1 MIEEKEKKRQM
12 KQARASSAARE
23 LRQSFLLSTQQ
34 KKVVTVGEQ
43 SHEDALLREE
53 LPQNDVG
60 IVDEPTRK
68 RARKPVDYKQLL
80 EEMQTNSSSK

>member
-1 MIEEKEKKRQM
+1 
-12 KQARASSAARE
+12 
-23 LRQSFLLSTQQ
+23 
-34 KKVVTVGEQ
+34 
-43 SHEDALLREE
+43 